1 VISANFYE
9 FLAIFGPDHPAMIIP
24 YMSEINKAM
33 DRVNGNEAR
42 VLNGIQYLRDRLE
55 EGNITKGSLYYSIG
69 NGFTALDR
77 DKEAIQEYKTALE
90 HIIEADKLAA
100 QCYKNMG
107 SSYSRLGNENEAYE
121 CYKKALE
128 LEPNLSEANLALG
141 VIHNRRGNY
150 ELSLEYLDR

>member
-1 VISANFYE
+1 
-9 FLAIFGPDHPAMIIP
+9 
-24 YMSEINKAM
+24 
-33 DRVNGNEAR
+33 
-42 VLNGIQYLRDRLE
+42 
-55 EGNITKGSLYYSIG
+55 
-69 NGFTALDR
+69 GFTALDR

-90 HIIEADKLAA
+90 HIIKAEKLAA

-150 ELSLEYLDR
+150 ELALEYLDRVFFPRNYQHKLIYVEKWRINTLFNMGDYRSAYREINNLLTRNDNKEDLWKWCLMLVAAFCR